1 MWRLPALRKSQIAVE
16 TRQLSVMNQNGADR
30 QQNGHQSE
38 NGIEGQQA
46 DEFLQKVASFTLPAG
61 PTSGTKQR
69 YPEVAESL
77 HHDSACR
84 LQVAAVLCSYVTSQ
98 SDPDEPVVRLANPA
112 ALKQR
117 FEHAGIPLELP
128 DGQAATSTDSLLAG
142 VSTALRYSVRTG
154 HPGFFNQLYA
164 RADAVSIAADW
175 LAVAANTNVHT
186 YEVAPVFTA
195 VEVEVLSKLA
205 RCVGGQY
212 ATCHDGLF
220 APGGSISNIYG
231 T

>member
-1 MWRLPALRKSQIAVE
+1 MLP
-16 TRQLSVMNQNGADR
+16 TRSN
-30 QQNGHQSE
+30 S
-38 NGIEGQQA
+38 
-46 DEFLQKVASFTLPAG
+46 
-61 PTSGTKQR
+61 
-69 YPEVAESL
+69 
-77 HHDSACR
+77 
-84 LQVAAVLCSYVTSQ
+84 LQVADILCSYVSSQ
-98 SDPDEPVVRLANPA
+98 SDKDEPVVRLANPD
-112 ALKQR
+112 ALKR
-117 FEHAGIPLELP
+117 HFEEAHIPLELE
-128 DGQAATSTDSLLAG
+128 DGQTATPVDSLLAG

-205 RCVGGQY
+205 RCIGGQY
-212 ATCHDGLF
+212 AECHDGLF

-231 T
+231 MLHQVSCCVILRQAPQHDHLLFHCLTDPSVWQ

>member
-1 MWRLPALRKSQIAVE
+1 M
-16 TRQLSVMNQNGADR
+16 
-30 QQNGHQSE
+30 
-38 NGIEGQQA
+38 
-46 DEFLQKVASFTLPAG
+46 
-61 PTSGTKQR
+61 
-69 YPEVAESL
+69 
-77 HHDSACR
+77 
-84 LQVAAVLCSYVTSQ
+84 
-98 SDPDEPVVRLANPA
+98 RLANPEV
-112 ALKQR
+112 LKQH
-117 FEHAGIPLELP
+117 FDHAGIPLELP

-175 LAVAANTNVHT
+175 LTVAANTNVHT

-195 VEVEVLSKLA
+195 IEVEVLSKLA

-231 T
+231 TFANFAAERCLVCYHWHVPDCMYVC